1 MSEFIETLKEQLRA
15 ANSEILILQKEI
27 ADLTK
32 AIDYLTLSIEA
43 SNIKQDSAK

>member
-15 ANSEILILQKEI
+15 ANSEISILQKEI

-32 AIDYLTLSIEA
+32 AIDYLTLNIEA
-43 SNIKQDSAK
+43 SNIEQDSAK